1 MYIGHKQGIYGL
13 CGALLSLAVFAFS
26 SYPLQFPAFVS
37 ALIILVLACG
47 IRVLPLEKVWPRI
60 LFTVLLLIGSYGCF
74 CKYQQKSKTVEAC
87 KQWTKSRM
95 FYHSGAYRQ
104 AVESYAEIQK
114 EMKGNARFMF
124 AVSYTHLYL
133 ALLVMDSFPVIS
145 DTGEMARVN
154 ILASMMSLLIRKV
167 KF

>member
-1 MYIGHKQGIYGL
+1 MAGAPEYVFNEYLQVAIAWGIPVLCIGLLILGGSMYIGHKQGIYGL

-74 CKYQQKSKTVEAC
+74 CKYQQK
-87 KQWTKSRM
+87 
-95 FYHSGAYRQ
+95 
-104 AVESYAEIQK
+104 IQDC
-114 EMKGNARFMF
+114 R
-124 AVSYTHLYL
+124 
-133 ALLVMDSFPVIS
+133 
-145 DTGEMARVN
+145 
-154 ILASMMSLLIRKV
+154 SL
-167 KF
+167 